1 MANLSSEERRKRY
14 STIARKE
21 DIEQSE
27 ARKDINLNTK
37 ADERRSRYA
46 SKDYLEKY
54 NAYHAPTRYD
64 GSAVNRYLNAYGLNQ
79 QRQADRMQEYR
90 NRYEQQQFMNA
101 QRDAIRNGVDNG
113 NNPLGLKNLE
123 NPLDDMRRLEA
134 YKEAYGKNH
143 KLSYDESQKLEKAY
157 GKYNRKQLEQLK
169 EHFKNAP
176 ERDYSGEIAW
186 VNEKLLKTATG
197 KENIQ
202 RQNILESQIKDADN
216 RLERLQEAY
225 ADRLVGGGTDNGDYL
240 DKLNQIKQEKSQLQN
255 ELNDYKELTN
265 YSDQD
270 DFAKYKLLGESNPNN
285 PVRFFRTHNDEQANA
300 IFDPTIRNEVDTAHH
315 ESTYTGGGSN
325 QSDRALYRAITDEE
339 ADNYSY
345 ILGKYGQEEADKYLQ
360 AVAKHTDVNGSLTA
374 LQEAQEQGYKNPLL
388 RTAESI
394 GLGLITPVEAA
405 KNLISGD
412 EFRTYDDYKL
422 AGRQEALRSGA
433 AEKLTGGN
441 EIGTF
446 LYNTAT
452 SAADN
457 LLRYAVG
464 GGIGAATGEAGA
476 AEGTMRLMMGG
487 QVMDSAMKNAL
498 DRGLSDSQAVT
509 TALISAVNEELFE
522 TISLSNL
529 KAMQSVTPKNYRQL
543 AKNIGKQFLGEGSEE
558 MFTDIGNAIADD
570 LVNGEKSEIR
580 QNILNYMK
588 QGMSEEEAK
597 KQASVDFALQLVES
611 GLSGGITGA
620 AMGGA
625 VAVDQAKSIKANQKY
640 NELFNTYKESG
651 LSEEDAVNTALS
663 EVMNG
668 LQTVRDKKGNVK
680 DYKGLNKSIDKAI
693 ASAKTINENV
703 KNIEAEMN
711 GVAPVSEED
720 IRDNEENIR
729 DNEVNNEYLTDMQ
742 RVLSHGDITTD
753 AQAQQF
759 LSDQDEMVAKYPDKK
774 DEIIKATVDVYMNGK
789 NNAEVFDSIANKVT
803 NTMTKNKTSLE
814 SKNTT
819 SESISQKEDKPAKVD
834 FKANVN
840 GEEAVI
846 TSVNKDNMTIRDSV
860 GNETT
865 IPINAAEMSDGAS
878 AAVEQAKQYGKR
890 GSRLYLENMA
900 GNIRDYTY
908 TFNDFYNAGKQ
919 GKEFYGRNTRGLDT
933 DFLREVYDAGVQDG
947 TKASKTGGLIRND
960 ARYTIQ
966 ESEARV
972 LDAVGKAFNVT
983 IQMDHMLSHDANG
996 YLSDGVI
1003 HISTSAEKPSLVVFS
1018 HEFTHR
1024 LEDTSPKAYKAYKD
1038 YVIDYLKKTSD
1049 EEGNNVYET
1058 REIDLKNAYARQG
1071 VELSDKELQDELVAN
1086 ATESFLSD
1094 TDFIEDLVKEN
1105 KSLAQ
1110 QILDV
1115 LKQMLEDL
1123 KNVFAEN
1130 YDAKSKEGKALQ
1142 DDLEAREEA
1151 LKLWTNAIK
1160 NQNKK
1165 DVKKNDTRYSM
1176 KKLENNYN
1184 KFSLKEDSEGNKLS
1198 KEQQEFFKDS
1208 KAVDDEGNLL
1218 VMYHGSRQKFTEFN
1232 LDAKGVLNG
1241 RVLGDGFYF
1250 TNYKKRADYYG
1261 KRGKVFKVYL
1271 NIKNPLYFTE
1281 TTKTPDKIKKILDE
1295 SNEKK
1300 YEEYKKDESWWGNK
1314 KNISKDKYIN
1324 DNRNN
1329 YSYLRDAIYELQ
1341 FLYGS
1346 DENVASTDDVTRIL
1360 KDLGYDGI
1368 IFDSKKKNEKEIVA
1382 FYPNQVKNVDNK
1394 KPTDN
1399 PDIRYSLKEDSDYE
1413 KAIRYGELKNKSNTE
1428 LEVEYDKAVKEGNKT
1443 DAELIVR
1450 RYAKNKGY
1458 TTELY
1463 HGTQQFGF
1471 TKMDVNKSDDNI
1483 SVFATSSNEMASS
1496 YSGTNRI
1503 RQVNETN
1510 PLSDEEKLKL
1520 LKDSGIWKDVRY
1532 FKANDEK
1539 QRLDYLKEQHKRMN
1553 SWAKQNVKELYDRN
1567 LMSDYRKFSNNL
1579 AEGILF
1585 QNIDVEQALK
1595 ELEPLQNAHFVISDY
1610 ANDMWYAL
1618 QLLRGRNVKK
1628 SWFYLDG
1635 RFETPGR
1642 IGEYNVANDNAGNY
1656 HLYANTDGML
1666 DINAQGSNWNDI
1678 LGWHRNYIKS
1688 FNLDNTDL
1696 KKEGDL
1702 VVLYSKDGIKLLS
1715 KKTSDDLSD
1724 ELKKD
1729 MLELFVDKESRK
1741 EPGNT
1746 TRQIVKYAKDAGYTG
1761 VIYRNLYDNGGRN
1774 TTSAFIDK
1782 ANVYAFFNPQEQL
1795 KSADPVT
1802 YDDEGNVIP
1811 LSERF
1816 NKSNDDIR
1824 FSLKEQEKNDT
1835 ASLITRT
1842 FDDGSSDT
1850 FIKLTNVSKITDKQW
1865 DEIYNYINPYY
1876 LGFDYHKNPQ
1886 GLKQKAEDR
1895 IKENGSFT
1903 LDADNQED
1911 IYKIATILGLEHEDS
1926 EGNMLSKEQQD
1937 YFKDSIIR
1945 DKNGKLKVVYHGSPK
1960 DFTQFDYKYIGTTG
1974 SAEGYGF
1981 YFTDE
1986 KDKAS
1991 GYTTS
1996 KGGKIYE
2003 GYLNLTKP
2011 LSLNKRTLKR
2021 SQVSKLIKKL
2031 DPTGDDIVSAY
2042 ASTSDG
2048 YPSKAWYNNS
2058 LNEALDNLME
2068 NTTDDD
2074 IISEIANIMG
2084 TKEILS
2090 TVRKVLG
2097 YDGFIAK
2104 DKYDNGEVYVVF
2116 DSNQFKNIDNKTP
2129 TDNPDIRFSLKE
2141 ESNIT
2146 RNDVAALTGSNEY
2159 MSEAVKDLEET
2170 LNNRYGDLLFDVKN
2184 YELYDVF
2191 DEICKQYNIKGYS
2204 KQKFARNVKEL
2215 FDYIKNVNHPD
2226 GVDTTMLAMQ
2236 VAADMLD
2243 KGSVL
2248 DTTMLEMYPT
2258 LLEELRDKKI
2268 SISQQDRADLDG
2280 GYARFRRKYFGNLT
2294 LTDEG
2299 TEVDTVYEGLSA
2311 QYPELFASD
2320 ITHPADRLTQ
2330 IGNVVDLFKR
2340 TLDHIQ
2346 GASKEESAFIIA
2358 QDIINKAVLE
2368 RTKHEDSIAKNKRLD
2383 IQAKVRE
2390 QVANLKKAEK
2400 EIYYEN
2406 IRLRRRIK
2414 TLESLNNNANNKIA
2428 KQEKE
2433 WEDYKSGKKQVKGQE
2448 KFYRKQYYEKLKEE
2462 FVLGEVTRSKAKNR
2476 AERQATID
2484 MIKNLTNKLSRTV
2497 LRPSENN
2504 YVPTYLLNSMID
2516 VLQMI
2521 DLDSGYRNPD
2531 GSPTKVYLHL
2541 QNLKKQYE
2549 ALRTDAKYN
2558 ASGEDEQIKQ
2568 VAEVIDRI
2576 AETVKD
2582 KRVNQLTNYELENLL
2597 ALMKIIHYQ
2606 INSSQELFKNQNYKR
2621 VADLS
2626 EKARE
2631 NIKKAGREFDPD
2643 AKVKNIANKYLNN
2656 TLSPVRLFKRLEGY
2670 AKDGALTTIAE
2681 ELQDGERESK
2691 LIKQTAND
2699 ILKDLYETKEARK
2712 LLEEFRTKK
2721 LVYKF
2726 GEKEVVITPE
2736 MRVALYLHSL
2746 NEDNYRHIVGREKE
2760 DTQGNVSYEG
2770 GGVVIPNYHKQ
2781 KKSTSDTL
2789 KIHQAEKYTGQD
2801 VIKLT
2806 PQNVETIIK
2815 DMNEYDRM
2823 IVKKYKELN
2832 SYITDKLNDT
2842 TEKLYGYKK
2851 ATVKNYFPIIVDKSM
2866 LELDSDVLKLDKT
2879 IENMGSLKSRV
2890 NSVQPIYLEGVMDAI
2905 ERQIDQAALFSGMAI
2920 PVRDFKKVWGLKTNE
2935 TTLNREAQKAMGSYI
2950 DRYQKNLQGDLGRGR
2965 EKGDSFALLGAGA
2978 RGKMAMGALT
2988 GNLSVVMKQAAS
3000 YPTAAGGLL
3009 GYQDLFAGLL
3019 YQGQRGKD
3027 LEEIIKKYTPLYAD
3041 RDTAGI
3047 VGVNINDMSAFKKKN
3062 PKLYYGLTGWIEA
3075 VDKAT
3080 VRRLWYA
3087 SENYV
3092 KRNFKYEVGSD
3103 KFYKE
3108 VAKVWEDTVRRTQPI
3123 YDTMNRPEYLRQNS
3137 DLAKFLLMFKTQSF
3151 QNIGILVDAVGEYK
3165 ARSKDYKNNQSEE
3178 NKKDKEAAFKQLVK
3192 ATSSQIIQMAV
3203 FTAITAIADA
3213 MLHRP
3218 KKWADEETGL
3228 ITPESFFKTYF
3239 ENYLGNMLGQLAFGD
3254 VIKDAVYIAAGKKY
3268 TRYDLTVAPL
3278 DAIND
3283 VITGLYNARQAVNT
3297 REYDKAWKNIIKA
3310 SETASQYGL
3319 GVPVKNI
3326 ENLYKGVKGNV
3337 ADIAAGKNPLEQST
3351 DKQMYNRIYLAYQ
3364 SGNPELAKE
3373 LSEGYDED
3381 KIKTKMVSKLKEEDT
3396 IKEAA
3401 EYRYNSEL
3409 DKYQAIVDAYVS
3421 LGFDEYWVT
3430 SAISSVMNK
3439 EHGTTGSGE
3448 YNSNDLQRAIDIS
3461 AVQGSKVAQQMY
3473 DEKYSTYKADG
3484 LKNDEA
3490 KKKALSSVRSAITGK
3505 YKSQYESGTTSQKVK
3520 IRDRLCSLRVA
3531 GERLYTYDSMKSWN
3545 K

>member
-1 MANLSSEERRKRY
+1 MANLSSEERRKKY

-157 GKYNRKQLEQLK
+157 GKYNRQQLEQLK

-225 ADRLVGGGTDNGDYL
+225 ADRLVGGGTDNADYL
-240 DKLNQIKQEKSQLQN
+240 DKVNQIKQEKSQLQN

-270 DFAKYKLLGESNPNN
+270 DFAKYKLLGEANPNN

-580 QNILNYMK
+580 QNVLNYMK

-640 NELFNTYKESG
+640 NELFNIYKESG

-668 LQTVRDKKGNVK
+668 LQTVRDKEGNVK

-711 GVAPVSEED
+711 GVSPVSEED
-720 IRDNEENIR
+720 IRDNKENIR

-789 NNAEVFDSIANKVT
+789 NNVEVFDSIVSNVT
-803 NTMTKNKTSLE
+803 NTMAKNETSLE

-834 FKANVN
+834 FKANIN

-846 TSVNKDNMTIRDSV
+846 TSVNKNNMTVRDSV

-900 GNIRDYTY
+900 GNIRNYTY

-919 GKEFYGRNTRGLDT
+919 GKEFYGRNTRGLNT
-933 DFLREVYDAGVQDG
+933 GFLREVYDAGVQDG
-947 TKASKTGGLIRND
+947 SKASKTGGLVRND

-1024 LEDTSPKAYKAYKD
+1024 LEDTSPEAYKAYKD

-1071 VELSDKELQDELVAN
+1071 VELSDKELQNELVAN

-1142 DDLEAREEA
+1142 DDLETREEA

-1160 NQNKK
+1160 NQNTKA
-1165 DVKKNDTRYSM
+1165 VKKNDTRYSM
-1176 KKLENNYN
+1176 KDLE
-1184 KFSLKEDSEGNKLS
+1184 
-1198 KEQQEFFKDS
+1198 
-1208 KAVDDEGNLL
+1208 
-1218 VMYHGSRQKFTEFN
+1218 
-1232 LDAKGVLNG
+1232 
-1241 RVLGDGFYF
+1241 
-1250 TNYKKRADYYG
+1250 TNYDNLAK
-1261 KRGKVFKVYL
+1261 
-1271 NIKNPLYFTE
+1271 E
-1281 TTKTPDKIKKILDE
+1281 
-1295 SNEKK
+1295 
-1300 YEEYKKDESWWGNK
+1300 YEE
-1314 KNISKDKYIN
+1314 
-1324 DNRNN
+1324 
-1329 YSYLRDAIYELQ
+1329 
-1341 FLYGS
+1341 
-1346 DENVASTDDVTRIL
+1346 
-1360 KDLGYDGI
+1360 
-1368 IFDSKKKNEKEIVA
+1368 
-1382 FYPNQVKNVDNK
+1382 
-1394 KPTDN
+1394 
-1399 PDIRYSLKEDSDYE
+1399 
-1413 KAIRYGELKNKSNTE
+1413 
-1428 LEVEYDKAVKEGNKT
+1428 AVKEDDK
-1443 DAELIVR
+1443 ELMGDLEADLSDIVEE
-1450 RYAKNKGY
+1450 YAKKKGFD
-1458 TTELY
+1458 TLVY
-1463 HGTQQFGF
+1463 HGTQDFGF
-1471 TKMDVNKSDDNI
+1471 TKIDTNMSDDDL
-1483 SVFATSSNEMASS
+1483 SFFATNKLEVANTYSDAISEESYIRKVSDKSS
-1496 YSGTNRI
+1496 YRGNYEFYANIDNMYKIDGKGANWNEINIEFEEDTRI
-1503 RQVNETN
+1503 LNEIN
-1510 PLSDEEKLKL
+1510 AFREL
-1520 LKDSGIWKDVRY
+1520 LK
-1532 FKANDEK
+1532 KAG
-1539 QRLDYLKEQHKRMN
+1539 LKEQNYFYDDSRSLLDDLKFIMLTDRN
-1553 SWAKQNVKELYDRN
+1553 YDDDNKELTNSLLKKAKEIDEIKNNWNPEEHLDEYD
-1567 LMSDYRKFSNNL
+1567 DP
-1579 AEGILF
+1579 I
-1585 QNIDVEQALK
+1585 
-1595 ELEPLQNAHFVISDY
+1595 
-1610 ANDMWYAL
+1610 
-1618 QLLRGRNVKK
+1618 
-1628 SWFYLDG
+1628 YLDDYIN
-1635 RFETPGR
+1635 RLEDKSISYNTREIAR
-1642 IGEYNVANDNAGNY
+1642 IVKNRGY
-1656 HLYANTDGML
+1656 DGV
-1666 DINAQGSNWNDI
+1666 I
-1678 LGWHRNYIKS
+1678 IKNIYDDGGQA
-1688 FNLDNTDL
+1688 FDAAP
-1696 KKEGDL
+1696 EGD
-1702 VVLYSKDGIKLLS
+1702 
-1715 KKTSDDLSD
+1715 
-1724 ELKKD
+1724 
-1729 MLELFVDKESRK
+1729 
-1741 EPGNT
+1741 
-1746 TRQIVKYAKDAGYTG
+1746 
-1761 VIYRNLYDNGGRN
+1761 
-1774 TTSAFIDK
+1774 
-1782 ANVYAFFNPQEQL
+1782 VYIFFKPQEQL
-1795 KSADPVT
+1795 KSADAVT

-1824 FSLKEQEKNDT
+1824 FSMKEDYGKGGYNGKSMSNRAVRAYEYGEKPLSKWTKAVLLDEIDDILFNNDSGVT
-1835 ASLITRT
+1835 V
-1842 FDDGSSDT
+1842 DD
-1850 FIKLTNVSKITDKQW
+1850 FKKLTVKELKDNFLDYASWHHTGALYNTTDFYKL
-1865 DEIYNYINPYY
+1865 N
-1876 LGFDYHKNPQ
+1876 
-1886 GLKQKAEDR
+1886 EDR
-1895 IKENGSFT
+1895 ILDSTKDDIKKIIDNRKNKKAEEEDLKRRKEEQDKIINDYYKSRRPTIEHNSIELPKHEYLRQKGFKLTPFTTKSGKKAYKYIENGVEKSVMDSVMYHVN
-1903 LDADNQED
+1903 LNDEPD
-1911 IYKIATILGLEHEDS
+1911 IKYSLKEDS
-1926 EGNMLSKEQQD
+1926 EGRELSPQQQE
-1937 YFKDSIIR
+1937 YFKNSKVR
-1945 DKNGKLKVVYHGSPK
+1945 DADGNLQVLYHQTDA
-1960 DFTQFDYKYIGTTG
+1960 DFTVFDPKKKGAGSSDYLTPYGIFMKPGNNNIGLKGNKQMKLYANITNILTVNSRYELEKLLKQNDKIEKGIESIKNIDTEFKEKYDAADKATMDYLKSSSKPGHRTRIEEDPEADRLFKEEQKVLDEWSNAYDVR
-1974 SAEGYGF
+1974 SAEVKKMV
-1981 YFTDE
+1981 DE
-1986 KDKAS
+1986 YLK
-1991 GYTTS
+1991 S
-1996 KGGKIYE
+1996 K
-2003 GYLNLTKP
+2003 
-2011 LSLNKRTLKR
+2011 
-2021 SQVSKLIKKL
+2021 
-2031 DPTGDDIVSAY
+2031 
-2042 ASTSDG
+2042 
-2048 YPSKAWYNNS
+2048 
-2058 LNEALDNLME
+2058 
-2068 NTTDDD
+2068 
-2074 IISEIANIMG
+2074 
-2084 TKEILS
+2084 
-2090 TVRKVLG
+2090 G
-2097 YDGFIAK
+2097 YDGVHIIHDEGSFGRRVETFIAFNPNQVK
-2104 DKYDNGEVYVVF
+2104 NVDNT
-2116 DSNQFKNIDNKTP
+2116 TP

-2141 ESNIT
+2141 ESNIN
-2146 RNDVAALTGSNEY
+2146 RNDVAALTGKDPY
-2159 MSEAVKDLEET
+2159 MAEAVKDLEDIMRMKGGEAFFRA
-2170 LNNRYGDLLFDVKN
+2170 NQK
-2184 YELYDVF
+2184 ELYKIY
-2191 DEICKQYNIKGYS
+2191 DEIAEEYNIKDYS
-2204 KQKFARNVKEL
+2204 KKRFADNVKEL
-2215 FDYIKNVNHPD
+2215 FDYIQSVDNPD

-2236 VAADMLD
+2236 IADDMLD
-2243 KGSVL
+2243 KGSIK
-2248 DTTMLEMYPT
+2248 DTSMEELYPT
-2258 LLEELRDKKI
+2258 LQQQLRDYKI
-2268 SISQQDRADLDG
+2268 KIADQDKADFDG
-2280 GYARFRRKYFGNLT
+2280 GYNAFRKKYFGSLT
-2294 LTDEG
+2294 LSNDG
-2299 TEVDTVYEGLSA
+2299 TEVDSVYEDLASSF
-2311 QYPELFASD
+2311 PELFPED
-2320 ITHPADRLTQ
+2320 ITHPGDRLTR
-2330 IGNVVDLFKR
+2330 IADVADMFRKTV
-2340 TLDHIQ
+2340 DHIE
-2346 GASKEESAFIIA
+2346 GATKNESAFIIA

-2368 RTKHEDSIAKNKRLD
+2368 QTKNDKSIDNKKRLKAQEKVRKQNTNIKKAKKDIHDDYVKLQNKVKALESINKRL
-2383 IQAKVRE
+2383 
-2390 QVANLKKAEK
+2390 
-2400 EIYYEN
+2400 
-2406 IRLRRRIK
+2406 
-2414 TLESLNNNANNKIA
+2414 S
-2428 KQEKE
+2428 
-2433 WEDYKSGKKQVKGQE
+2433 
-2448 KFYRKQYYEKLKEE
+2448 
-2462 FVLGEVTRSKAKNR
+2462 
-2476 AERQATID
+2476 
-2484 MIKNLTNKLSRTV
+2484 KNLTKAENELGRQKKEFADWAMGKRQVNKEDKYYKRKYDKLMQEFSKKKVAELQKKYSAERRKNIEKIRKMVNELDRSVRRPDKNHYIPKYLVSSMLDV
-2497 LRPSENN
+2497 LR
-2504 YVPTYLLNSMID
+2504 T
-2516 VLQMI
+2516 I
-2521 DLDSGYRNPD
+2521 DLDSGYRKPD
-2531 GSPTKVYLHL
+2531 GSETLVYMK
-2541 QNLKKQYE
+2541 LKEMQKQYQEMQNDMDYAIASEYNETIDKAIGRLAEITKGRRLNELLDKDIADIVEIMEIITYQMRTARDLLENEKLSDIKE
-2549 ALRTDAKYN
+2549 ASQKAREQIKEAGRTFNTDAKL
-2558 ASGEDEQIKQ
+2558 K
-2568 VAEVIDRI
+2568 
-2576 AETVKD
+2576 
-2582 KRVNQLTNYELENLL
+2582 NLF
-2597 ALMKIIHYQ
+2597 
-2606 INSSQELFKNQNYKR
+2606 NR
-2621 VADLS
+2621 
-2626 EKARE
+2626 
-2631 NIKKAGREFDPD
+2631 
-2643 AKVKNIANKYLNN
+2643 YLNN
-2656 TLSPVRLFKRLEGY
+2656 SLSPVRVMRRLEGY
-2670 AKDGALTTIAE
+2670 AHDGVLSSLGE
-2681 ELQDGERESK
+2681 ELQQGERKTKSIRQKAYEMLDELYKDTKAIKALEKFRSEK
-2691 LIKQTAND
+2691 LTYNIGGKN
-2699 ILKDLYETKEARK
+2699 I
-2712 LLEEFRTKK
+2712 
-2721 LVYKF
+2721 
-2726 GEKEVVITPE
+2726 VITPD
-2736 MRVALYLHSL
+2736 MRAAIYLHSL
-2746 NEDNYRHIVGREKE
+2746 NEQNMKHVVGNKTKEGSYR
-2760 DTQGNVSYEG
+2760 G
-2770 GGVVIPNYHKQ
+2770 GGIIIPNYQKQ
-2781 KKSTSDTL
+2781 MKFNNRDSVKVNA
-2789 KIHQAEKYTGQD
+2789 AEKYTGQD
-2801 VIKLT
+2801 AVRLS
-2806 PQNVETIIK
+2806 PSDVDRIIK
-2815 DMNEYDRM
+2815 NMTEYDKRIVELYQQVNEYLT
-2823 IVKKYKELN
+2823 KE
-2832 SYITDKLNDT
+2832 LNDT
-2842 TEKLYGYKK
+2842 TMNLYGFKK
-2851 ATVKNYFPIIVDKSM
+2851 ATVKNYFPLIVDKSI
-2866 LELDSDVLKLDKT
+2866 LNLDTDALKFDKT
-2879 IENMGSLKSRV
+2879 LESFGFLKERV
-2890 NSVQPIYLEGVMDAI
+2890 NSAKPIYLEGVMDAL
-2905 ERQIDQAALFSGMAI
+2905 ERQIDQSSLFSGMAI
-2920 PVRDFKKVWGLKTNE
+2920 PSRDFKKVWNYAAMDENDKFDNV
-2935 TTLNREAQKAMGSYI
+2935 NKQAQKAMGSYI
-2950 DRYQKNLQGDLGRGR
+2950 DKYVGNLQADLAQARERGDA
-2965 EKGDSFALLGAGA
+2965 SALLSAFG
-2978 RGKMAMGALT
+2978 RGKMATGVLT
-2988 GNLSVVMKQAAS
+2988 GNLSVVLKQAAS
-3000 YPTAAGGLL
+3000 YPTAAGGVL
-3009 GYQDLFAGLL
+3009 GYRDLLAGLTPK
-3019 YQGQRGKD
+3019 GQRGKT
-3027 LEEIIKKYTPLYAD
+3027 LEKIMNKYTPLYQD
-3041 RDTAGI
+3041 RNTAAI
-3047 VGVNINDMSAFKKKN
+3047 TGVNINDMNILKRRN
-3062 PKLYYGLTGWIEA
+3062 PKIYYALTGWIESM
-3075 VDKAT
+3075 DKAT

-3092 KRNFKYEVGSD
+3092 KRNFDYKVGSD
-3103 KFYKE
+3103 DYYEE
-3108 VAKVWEDTVRRTQPI
+3108 VAKVWEDTIRKTQPI
-3123 YDTMNRPEYLRQNS
+3123 YDTMNRPEYLRQTNE
-3137 DLAKFLLMFKTQSF
+3137 LLKFLMMFKTQAL
-3151 QNIGILVDAVGEYK
+3151 QNVGIMVENYGELK
-3165 ARSKDYKNNQSEE
+3165 ARKRDYDKDKSDF
-3178 NKKDKEAAFKQLVK
+3178 NKKELVLAQRQFKKTV
-3192 ATSSQIIQMAV
+3192 SSQIIQSLI
-3203 FTAITAIADA
+3203 FTGITALVDA
-3213 MLHRP
+3213 FIKHRP
-3218 KKWADEETGL
+3218 QEWADEETGL
-3228 ITPESFFKTYF
+3228 ITPESLRSSIIDAWTS
-3239 ENYLGNMLGQLAFGD
+3239 NVIGQLAFGD
-3254 VIKDAVYIAAGKKY
+3254 II
-3268 TRYDLTVAPL
+3268 RDLAYYPAKTL
-3278 DAIND
+3278 
-3283 VITGLYNARQAVNT
+3283 ITGKEQNRFDLSVPPIEAMNTIINGINKGTNAVANNDI
-3297 REYDKAWKNIIKA
+3297 EKAKYYFKQVG
-3310 SETASQYGL
+3310 ETAAQYGFGL
-3319 GVPVKNI
+3319 PVKNI
-3326 ENLYKGVKGNV
+3326 ENLYKGLEGNIK
-3337 ADIAAGKNPLEQST
+3337 DIAAGKNPLEQST

-3401 EYRYNSEL
+3401 EYRYKSEL
-3409 DKYQAIVDAYVS
+3409 DKYQTIIDAYVS
-3421 LGFDEYWVT
+3421 LGFDEDWVV
-3430 SAISSVMNK
+3430 SAINSVMNK
-3439 EHGTTGSGE
+3439 TYDTTGSGE

-3520 IRDRLCSLRVA
+3520 IRDRLCGLRVA